1 MQKRKLRDLEVSSI
15 GLGCMGMSHGYG
27 PVADEN
33 EMIKLIHRAIDLGV
47 TFFDTAE
54 TYGEGG
60 NESLVGKALKNYKE
74 KVIIATK
81 FGIVSKDNGILAT
94 DSRPE
99 TIRKSLDGSLKR
111 LGLDCIDLYYQHR
124 VDPKVPLEDVAGTI
138 QELINEGKI
147 KHWGMS
153 EATPEQ
159 LRYAN
164 SICPVTAI
172 QSRYSI
178 MARDYERTIFPVCEE
193 LGIGF
198 VAFSPLANG
207 FLSGAYNKDSKFD
220 NQGDMRAKMPQFQYE
235 IMEAQQNL
243 LDLLEKF
250 AKEKNATKAQISLA
264 WMLAKKPFIVP
275 IPGTRKIERL
285 VENSTASDVELTP
298 QELAKLN
305 EALSHI
311 EIKGVYLGAKTK

>member
-33 EMIKLIHRAIDLGV
+33 EMIKLIHKAVDIGV
-47 TFFDTAE
+47 TFFDTAQG
-54 TYGEGG
+54 YGE
-60 NESLVGKALKNYKE
+60 NEILVGKALQNYRD
-74 KVIIATK
+74 KVVIATK
-81 FGIVSKDNGILAT
+81 FGIAVNKGNILET

-220 NQGDMRAKMPQFQYE
+220 NQGDMRAKMPQFQSE
-235 IMEAQQNL
+235 IMDAQQNL

-264 WMLAKKPFIVP
+264 WMLAQKPFIVP

>member
-33 EMIKLIHRAIDLGV
+33 EMIKLIHKAIDLGV

-99 TIRKSLDGSLKR
+99 TIRKSLEGSLKR

-220 NQGDMRAKMPQFQYE
+220 NQGDMRAKMPQFQSE